1 MHATNLVLIE
11 GAGSQQC
18 VRKKKKKTVKQQSAC
33 INRLR
38 EYQAQK
44 HAIPFTDALI
54 VHDDL

>member
-18 VRKKKKKTVKQQSAC
+18 VRKKKTAKQQSAC

-44 HAIPFTDALI
+44 HAIPFIDAAI
-54 VHDDL
+54 VHKDL